1 MTRIPTPGI
10 IPRLFALWACFLTIV
25 SIAPSSETLQTAE
38 EVAVIRLQIAA
49 DPAIATAAETLVLLV
64 FILDPPTTGLLLL
77 LLVPMTAD
85 LATLTA
91 MTADTAVAVA
101 AATMTNASLQD
112 TARGMIGL
120 NLAVLFC
127 LIIYSVWDMVAA
139 CFSWVLCSFRF
150 CGLYSWVCNWAF
162 LEKEKMQ

>member
-10 IPRLFALWACFLTIV
+10 IPRLFALSACFLTIV

-38 EVAVIRLQIAA
+38 EVAVIGLQITP

-64 FILDPPTTGLLLL
+64 FILDPLTTGLLLL

-85 LATLTA
+85 LATPTA

-101 AATMTNASLQD
+101 AATMTDAGLQD

-127 LIIYSVWDMVAA
+127 LIIYCLGYGCCM
-139 CFSWVLCSFRF
+139 F
-150 CGLYSWVCNWAF
+150 F
-162 LEKEKMQ
+162 LGSL

>member
-10 IPRLFALWACFLTIV
+10 IPRLFALLACFLTIV

-38 EVAVIRLQIAA
+38 EVAVIGLQIAA
-49 DPAIATAAETLVLLV
+49 DQAIATAAETLVLLV

-101 AATMTNASLQD
+101 VAAATMTNAGLQD
-112 TARGMIGL
+112 TARGMIGS
-120 NLAVLFC
+120 NLAVVFC
-127 LIIYSVWDMVAA
+127 LIIYCLGYRCCM
-139 CFSWVLCSFRF
+139 F
-150 CGLYSWVCNWAF
+150 F
-162 LEKEKMQ
+162 LGSL